1 MATPL
6 QTELIWRHLRKVEMT
21 LCSSHKQAM
30 VNQLPEGAKQVQSS
44 IKPRA
49 CPVGHALTFHGQ
61 HGCAKLGRLGR
72 PVSTGVAVVRQ
83 TVAELE
89 T

>member
-44 IKPRA
+44 IN
-49 CPVGHALTFHGQ
+49 LTFHGQ